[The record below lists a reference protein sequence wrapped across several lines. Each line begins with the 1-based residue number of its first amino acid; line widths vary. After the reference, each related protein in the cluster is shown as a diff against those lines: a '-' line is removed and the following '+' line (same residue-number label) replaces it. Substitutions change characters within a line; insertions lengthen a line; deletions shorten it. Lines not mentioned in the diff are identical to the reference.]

1 MRRFFEALG
10 QARDEPDERAE
21 TWNRLTSE
29 DVVYVEDPRCRAATP
44 RGSGGG
50 EGVLGGVRR
59 NAWRGDHN
67 FAA

>member
-1 MRRFFEALG
+1 MSQENVEIVRRVFEALG

-44 RGSGGG
+44 TRVG
-50 EGVLGGVRR
+50 RR
-59 NAWRGDHN
+59 
-67 FAA
+67 